1 MKRIWYLLCAVM
13 LLMVPV
19 RVSAAELPCEDVNVK
34 ILSPDE
40 AERLYHELSSESGIQ
55 PYSDLLTCDICI
67 SKSHGELVVVYSTAC
82 CGIADKIG
90 VRNMTLQQKKGLK
103 WKEVVLRSEY
113 SENTDAY
120 FGGFILEAP
129 EIGGKYRVKGT
140 HYIVKDSVET
150 SRYAE
155 TDTYVMPDK

>member
-1 MKRIWYLLCAVM
+1 ICVVI
-13 LLMVPV
+13 LLMIPSPV
-19 RVSAAELPCEDVNVK
+19 FARELPDEQINVR
-34 ILSPDE
+34 ILTPAE
-40 AERLYHELSSESGIQ
+40 AERLYFDLTFDETIQ
-55 PYSDLLTCDICI
+55 PYSDLGVCDICI
-67 SKSHGELVVVYSTAC
+67 SESNGELIVVYSTTC
-82 CGIADKIG
+82 RGIADKIG

-103 WKEVVLRSEY
+103 WKEIVLRSEY

-140 HYIVKDSVET
+140 HYIIKDSVET

>member
-1 MKRIWYLLCAVM
+1 MKKIWCLLYAVILFM
-13 LLMVPV
+13 CPL
-19 RVSAAELPCEDVNVK
+19 RVFAMEATDEDINVK
-34 ILSPDE
+34 ILTSEE
-40 AERLYHELSSESGIQ
+40 AERLYIELISEKAIQ

-67 SKSHGELVVVYSTAC
+67 SKSNGELIVVYSTAC

-90 VRNMTLQQKKGLK
+90 VRNMTLQQKKGLR
-103 WKEVVLRSEY
+103 WKEIVLRSEY
-113 SENTDAY
+113 SEDTDAY

>member
-1 MKRIWYLLCAVM
+1 MKKVLCLICTLALLIFPAQVYAM
-13 LLMVPV
+13 
-19 RVSAAELPCEDVNVK
+19 ELPDGEKVK
-34 ILSPDE
+34 ILTAEE
-40 AERLYHELSSESGIQ
+40 AERLYYELTFREVIQ
-55 PYSDLLTCDICI
+55 PKSDLGVCDICI
-67 SKSHGELVVVYSTAC
+67 SESNGELIVVYSTTC
-82 CGIADKIG
+82 RGIAEKIG
-90 VRNMTLQQKKGLK
+90 VRNMTLQQKKGLL

-140 HYIVKDSVET
+140 HYIIKNSVET